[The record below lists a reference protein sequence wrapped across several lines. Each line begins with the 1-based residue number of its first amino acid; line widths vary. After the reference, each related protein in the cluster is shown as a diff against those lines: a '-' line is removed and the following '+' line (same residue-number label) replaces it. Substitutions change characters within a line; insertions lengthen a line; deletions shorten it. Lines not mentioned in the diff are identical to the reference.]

1 MRGRMGGAVSAER
14 IPKKEWLIWSERTD
28 LCAGER
34 AGQCPT
40 SAFGIVE
47 YPIRGERTVD
57 MRANGR
63 IFGVRLSLL
72 L

>member
-1 MRGRMGGAVSAER
+1 MCASEWAE
-14 IPKKEWLIWSERTD
+14 
-28 LCAGER
+28 
-34 AGQCPT
+34 QCPP

-47 YPIRGERTVD
+47 YLIRGERTVD